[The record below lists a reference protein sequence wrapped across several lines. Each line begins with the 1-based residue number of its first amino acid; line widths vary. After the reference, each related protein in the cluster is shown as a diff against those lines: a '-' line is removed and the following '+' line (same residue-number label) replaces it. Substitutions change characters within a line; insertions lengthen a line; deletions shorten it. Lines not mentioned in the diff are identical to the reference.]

1 MFEIKLTV
9 EMPDLLKAAELLV
22 NCAIKVADAK
32 KAGREAELERVQACA
47 KTETPVAPYTA
58 PAMPLPDPTPAPAP
72 VTAPTAAPSFTIAQV
87 SRAGAMLL
95 TAKPELQGELMGLLG
110 RFGAKTA
117 QELPQDRLGEFAAEL
132 RRMGAN
138 I

>member
-1 MFEIKLTV
+1 MFEIKLTI
-9 EMPDLLKAAELLV
+9 EIPDLLKAVQLL
-22 NCAIKVADAK
+22 
-32 KAGREAELERVQACA
+32 KAA
-47 KTETPVAPYTA
+47 ETPVAPYTA
-58 PAMPLPDPTPAPAP
+58 PAMPLPDPTPVTPTVTRPVTQQTVSATTTAPVPPAP